1 MCAFK
6 STIPAP
12 TDQLKDS
19 QSDLLANFAA
29 IKTAWDINHVTFD
42 LADEGKHNFVTF
54 PEQGAAPAV
63 AANEIAMYSK
73 ESALTSVA
81 ELFVKYES
89 GTEYEITAADASN
102 PGWCTLASGLI
113 VKWGTQASL
122 GYDTIV
128 FPVAAN
134 IPVFTTILT
143 MQCTPYDDTA
153 ITDLDEAIRIVRFNN
168 PVQFEV
174 FASNRTTTGAA
185 NVAYQ
190 YLAIGI

>member
-1 MCAFK
+1 LAYK
-6 STIPAP
+6 NNIPKP
-12 TDQLKDS
+12 TDALKDS
-19 QSDLLANFAA
+19 QADLLANFAA

-42 LADEGKHNFVTF
+42 LADEGKHNYVSF

-63 AANEIAMYSK
+63 AANEIAIYSK
-73 ESALTSVA
+73 ESTLTGVA
-81 ELFVKYES
+81 ELFVKYET

-102 PGWCTLASGLI
+102 PGYCTLASGLI
-113 VKWGTQASL
+113 MKWGTQASV

-128 FPVAAN
+128 FPVGAD

-143 MQCTPYDDTA
+143 MQLTPYDNSS
-153 ITDLDEAIRIVRFNN
+153 IIDLDEAIRIVRFNN

-185 NVAYQ
+185 NVGYQ